1 MASSVPSAPQSQPR
15 CVTCRNEISVPASYE
30 HGDQVKCGSCGTLH
44 KVVRGERV
52 RLVLADLGSLRE
64 SVRVAEARAAD
75 IEADLHRARGSIGIG
90 VNGLAVGLAYL
101 LWQIGMAD
109 QSWTTPL
116 LWRAAALSLAS
127 GVLLEVANYLF
138 LAKRLQITRLST
150 ELEAARDDVRQL
162 RQRLRDASRA

>member
-1 MASSVPSAPQSQPR
+1 MSPAPVAPQPQPR
-15 CVTCRNEISVPASYE
+15 CLTCRSEVNVPASYE

-52 RLVLADLGSLRE
+52 RLVLADMGALRE
-64 SVRVAEARAAD
+64 SVRAAETRTAEL
-75 IEADLHRARGSIGIG
+75 EAQLHRARGSIGIG

-116 LWRAAALSLAS
+116 LWRAAGLSLVSAL
-127 GVLLEVANYLF
+127 VLELANYLF
-138 LAKRLQITRLST
+138 LAKRQQITRLSE
-150 ELEAARDDVRQL
+150 ELEGARADLRQL
-162 RQRLRDASRA
+162 RMRLRDASRA